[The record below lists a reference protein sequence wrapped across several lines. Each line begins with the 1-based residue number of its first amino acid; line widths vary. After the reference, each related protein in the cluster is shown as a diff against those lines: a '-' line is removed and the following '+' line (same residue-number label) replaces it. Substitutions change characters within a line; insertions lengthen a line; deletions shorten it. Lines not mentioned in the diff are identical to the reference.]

1 VYNKFIDEIGMSST
15 VVAVPSINENSD
27 DRSKKVNQGPDTS
40 QRSTIDCVIVSHSKQ
55 VVTLANDMNQVV
67 DRVVP
72 AMASCVLRPVIVK
85 YAIMYNSVFE
95 TDLHSGGLRYSEH
108 IENVARDVKKA
119 LEKMFSVSQAVDTTR
134 FEIWKVAF
142 TESKNEEM
150 AEDVANFEVKPWDE
164 LKAKVWEAVENWANA
179 SNAVEA
185 VEAVVRTWR
194 ELWGKR
200 QHVIKSPTEL
210 MNWFDMA
217 AALVEANKAF
227 NLQVEAVSKAI
238 NAAIIA
244 TAEATQTWKQAND
257 SISAV
262 SNAKRNLDTQMGQR
276 ILSIFQS

>member
-1 VYNKFIDEIGMSST
+1 MSST
-15 VVAVPSINENSD
+15 VAAIPSINGDSD
-27 DRSKKVNQGPDTS
+27 NRSKKVNQGPGTS
-40 QRSTIDCVIVSHSKQ
+40 KRSTIDCVIVSHSKQ

-72 AMASCVLRPVIVK
+72 AMASCVLCPVIAK
-85 YAIMYNSVFE
+85 YGIIYNSVFE

-108 IENVARDVKKA
+108 IENVAKDVKKA

-185 VEAVVRTWR
+185 VEAAVRTWR
-194 ELWGKR
+194 ALWSKF
-200 QHVIKSPTEL
+200 QNVVHTSLTEQK
-210 MNWFDMA
+210 NWWDMA
-217 AALVEANKAF
+217 AAIVKEQEAF
-227 NLQVEAVSKAI
+227 NLQVETASKAI
-238 NAAIIA
+238 DAAIIA
-244 TAEATQTWKQAND
+244 TEEAAQTWKQAND

-262 SNAKRNLDTQMGQR
+262 SNAKRNPGTQMGQR
-276 ILSIFQS
+276 ILSIFKS